1 MASGGKNSAWFIC
14 ASVPAVLYHSQLFDF
29 MLYSLESEADAGLA

>member
-1 MASGGKNSAWFIC
+1 MVSGGKNSVWLIC

-29 MLYSLESEADAGLA
+29 TLCSLESEADAGFA